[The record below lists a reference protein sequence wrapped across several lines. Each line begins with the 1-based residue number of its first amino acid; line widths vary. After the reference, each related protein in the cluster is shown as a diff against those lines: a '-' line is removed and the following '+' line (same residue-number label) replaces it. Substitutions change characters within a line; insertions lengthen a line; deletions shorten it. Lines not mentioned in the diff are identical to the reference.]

1 MINSTDN
8 NDESDAFA
16 SSLPP
21 PEARPPKKGVSKYK
35 TLIAL
40 SSVLLVFGSA
50 AGVAILVSNLS
61 KGDRV
66 ASSSN
71 VAADVSDE
79 KLEVFGQFDE
89 KVVAEEVPVADIE
102 VVEDEPVVEVEE
114 VVEKVEPI
122 EWEEEVDCDEE
133 PVRARTL
140 QNSGGQ
146 ASVQLFNR
154 RVMTNQKQLLRGGRR
169 LTFDE
174 VQSSSSKKV
183 SLFLY
188 YIHP

>member
-71 VAADVSDE
+71 VAADVPDE

-89 KVVAEEVPVADIE
+89 EVVAEEVPVADIE

-114 VVEKVEPI
+114 VVEK
-122 EWEEEVDCDEE
+122 VDCDEE

-154 RVMTNQKQLLRGGRR
+154 RVMTNQEQLLRGGRR

-174 VQSSSSKKV
+174 VHSSSSKKV

>member
-1 MINSTDN
+1 MMNSTDN

-71 VAADVSDE
+71 VAADE
-79 KLEVFGQFDE
+79 E
-89 KVVAEEVPVADIE
+89 VVAEEVPVADIE

-114 VVEKVEPI
+114 VVEKVEPN
-122 EWEEEVDCDEE
+122 EWEEVDCDEE

-174 VQSSSSKKV
+174 VLQSSSSKKV

>member
-1 MINSTDN
+1 MNSTDN

-71 VAADVSDE
+71 VAADE
-79 KLEVFGQFDE
+79 E
-89 KVVAEEVPVADIE
+89 VVAEEVPVADIE

-114 VVEKVEPI
+114 VVEKVEPN
-122 EWEEEVDCDEE
+122 EWEEVDCDEE

-174 VQSSSSKKV
+174 VLQSSSSKKV